1 MANKLSRKELK
12 TKRQEKMAR
21 KAASP
26 EPKKETKPQAPDSP
40 LIAYLKGV
48 RQEMRRV
55 TWPTNAETISASRF
69 VIITLIIG
77 GLALWAIDTL
87 TVLGITGLSGLHI

>member
-1 MANKLSRKELK
+1 
-12 TKRQEKMAR
+12 
-21 KAASP
+21 
-26 EPKKETKPQAPDSP
+26 
-40 LIAYLKGV
+40 
-48 RQEMRRV
+48 MRRV